1 MLILSWS
8 WAGASCLGP
17 AHDQL
22 KPAAMLQNITRI
34 CCFFSTGLTPIVS
47 NPNIPLTQTL
57 NHQRISTTCW
67 IMILPL
73 LPWCWLRL
81 NTTAQH
87 HSSISQQSNYTAG
100 VPSSKRPWVSS
111 FSIVPIKKAHLC
123 FWNQEGVQDT
133 TALLH
138 HPQTTQILH
147 AQRPS
152 KRTDN
157 ILCVLNAVA
166 TSQMQI
172 WTREK
177 SASINRPMLSIL

>member
-1 MLILSWS
+1 MLILNWS

-22 KPAAMLQNITRI
+22 KPAAMLQNIPNQNMLV
-34 CCFFSTGLTPIVS
+34 FFNRFDSYC

-81 NTTAQH
+81 NTTSQH
-87 HSSISQQSNYTAG
+87 HSSISQQSNYTAE

-111 FSIVPIKKAHLC
+111 FSIVPIKKGHLC

-157 ILCVLNAVA
+157 ILCVLKAVA